1 METIRVSVA
10 YILCKVRVT
19 DLAIPLCFSD
29 HHHQHPSPKYVYKKV
44 VHHSQ
49 SKNLFSKKTK
59 KYIFSSPKQYAHIN
73 KFCFPSRT
81 GSESLLARIMS
92 KKKTISLYNIPLCIS
107 FLPV

>member
-29 HHHQHPSPKYVYKKV
+29 HHHHQHPSPKYVYKKV
-44 VHHSQ
+44 VHHFQ

-92 KKKTISLYNIPLCIS
+92 KKNHKLI
-107 FLPV
+107 